1 MPKRRTKRKS
11 LRRRGSRAATG
22 DRILRAP
29 VRRRPGRRKRRSKG
43 VHGRF
48 LQYAADASVY
58 LFTGATLVAACLV
71 HLSQGLPSTDGL
83 WRSEG
88 GPRYSLVAADG
99 APITIHGRSYGAPV
113 RLADLPDYVPEAV
126 LAVED
131 RNFYHHI
138 GVNPLSLLRALIVN
152 TREGEIRQG
161 GSTLTQQLAKNLF
174 LSPDRTYRRKVRE
187 LLLAFWL
194 EQRFSKSEILTIY
207 LNRVYFGAGA
217 YGIDAASYRYF
228 GKPAQNLTLSEAA
241 ILAGLLKAP
250 SHFAPDRN
258 PDDAGARARLVV
270 DAMLDAGFI
279 TRTQAQSAYKTPV
292 QLGPS
297 QFSGAPYFVDY
308 ALSEVRRIS
317 SVDADLTIRTTL
329 DPVLQEA
336 LESGVAAG
344 TVLADLD
351 QGIQLAAVILDQ
363 EGAVKAL
370 VGGRD
375 YRQSQFNRAV
385 QARRQPGSAFKPF
398 VYLAAVER
406 GASPGD
412 IIDDSPLKIGR
423 YEPENYNGK
432 YYGDVTLTEALARSL
447 NAATIRVQEYVGRP
461 AVRLTARRM
470 GLSSPL
476 SQGAALALG
485 VDEVSPL
492 ELAGAYVPFANGGF
506 RVRVHVIEQIETSGG
521 DKIFGRAPNI
531 VDVAAPSSAITA
543 MNSMLAA
550 IPEWGTG
557 RAASLSGARAM
568 GKTGTT
574 QGNRDGWF
582 VGHAGGLVCV
592 IWVGRDDNGQIEK
605 VTGGGAPA
613 IVWREVMERALL
625 SRPPKARQ
633 SLPPPAQDPLASVLE
648 AVAG

>member
-1 MPKRRTKRKS
+1 M
-11 LRRRGSRAATG
+11 
-22 DRILRAP
+22 
-29 VRRRPGRRKRRSKG
+29 
-43 VHGRF
+43 
-48 LQYAADASVY
+48 
-58 LFTGATLVAACLV
+58 

-83 WRSEG
+83 WRSEA

-99 APITIHGRSYGAPV
+99 APITIHGQSYGAPV
-113 RLADLPDYVPEAV
+113 RLADLPDYVPGAI

-138 GVNPLSLLRALIVN
+138 GVNPLSLLRAFIVN
-152 TREGEIRQG
+152 TREGAIRQG

-174 LSPDRTYRRKVRE
+174 LSPDRTYRRKIRE
-187 LLLAFWL
+187 LLLALWL

-217 YGIDAASYRYF
+217 YGIDAASFRYF
-228 GKPAQNLTLSEAA
+228 GKPAQRLTLSEAA

-250 SHFAPDRN
+250 SHYAPDRN
-258 PDDAGARARLVV
+258 PDDAGARARLVI

-279 TRTQAQSAYKTPV
+279 SRTQAQQAYKTPV
-292 QLGPS
+292 FLGPS

-308 ALSEVRRIS
+308 ALSEAHRAAP
-317 SVDADLTIRTTL
+317 VDANLTIRTTL
-329 DPVLQEA
+329 DPVLQDA
-336 LESGVAAG
+336 LEVGVAAG
-344 TVLADLD
+344 TALADLD
-351 QGIQLAAVILDQ
+351 PGIQLAAVILDQ
-363 EGAVKAL
+363 EGAVKAM

-398 VYLAAVER
+398 VYLAAIEQ
-406 GASPGD
+406 GASPD
-412 IIDDSPLKIGR
+412 AHIDDSPIKIGA
-423 YEPENYNGK
+423 YEPENYNGQ
-432 YYGDVTLTEALARSL
+432 YYGDVTFREALARSL
-447 NAATIRVQEYVGRP
+447 NAATIRVQEQVGRP

-470 GLSSPL
+470 GLSSSL

-492 ELAGAYVPFANGGF
+492 ELAGAYAPFANGGY
-506 RVRVHVIEQIETSGG
+506 RVRVHVIEQIETNGG
-521 DKIFGRAPNI
+521 DEIFRRPPNI
-531 VDVAAPSSAITA
+531 VDVAAPSTAILA
-543 MNSMLAA
+543 LNSMLAA

-557 RAASLSGARAM
+557 RAASLSVARAM

-574 QGNRDGWF
+574 QGGRDGWF
-582 VGHAGGLVCV
+582 AGHAGGLVCV
-592 IWVGRDDNGQIEK
+592 VWIGRDDNGPMET

-613 IVWREVMERALL
+613 IVWREIMERALI
-625 SRPPKARQ
+625 SHPPKFRQ
-633 SLPPPAQDPLASVLE
+633 SSPPLAPQDPLVSVLE